1 MFQRYRHDAGLVEI
15 AFDEAHVDGA
25 DIGELVFLADDAGTQ
40 PGPLQGQ
47 ANAGPEGEFRT
58 PTSNREAGDSPERTI
73 WAKVPFQTQR
83 GRCVAVRCRGDKLW
97 VAIAGSPAV
106 TWLPAR
112 QVLTDEEAARWVAT
126 GF

>member
-1 MFQRYRHDAGLVEI
+1 MYQRTARTAVS
-15 AFDEAHVDGA
+15 
-25 DIGELVFLADDAGTQ
+25 T
-40 PGPLQGQ
+40 
-47 ANAGPEGEFRT
+47 GPEGEFRT
-58 PTSNREAGDSPERTI
+58 PTSDREAGDSSGRTI

-112 QVLTDEEAARWVAT
+112 LVLTDEDAARWVAA

>member
-1 MFQRYRHDAGLVEI
+1 MYQRTARAAVS
-15 AFDEAHVDGA
+15 
-25 DIGELVFLADDAGTQ
+25 T
-40 PGPLQGQ
+40 
-47 ANAGPEGEFRT
+47 GPEDEPRT
-58 PTSNREAGDSPERTI
+58 PTVDRGAGDSPERAI